1 MTLGF
6 QKINGFALIGMD
18 VQSAAGKG
26 LAAFGRQIFRGLPF
40 EPSPENGA
48 DLVETARLA
57 ALQACQD
64 ADISQTQVVVFCLSP
79 GLSEKF
85 IADQEEWTTVDL
97 SMEPD
102 PLGKALQEAADL
114 LGSEEADAVLLVE
127 GNAALQA
134 GSAAVI
140 ASRQFARTHSKH
152 TYGVIT
158 GASGTN
164 SPANWQSYTHNFSE
178 TLASLAIQIDDIG
191 LLECANLSTLTE
203 NQTEM
208 QGLLQVFPASSRL
221 TCALGQG
228 LAGLLGLIKTAW
240 CLYNRV
246 IPALSQWPTLENPL
260 LKPGSSFYACSES
273 RTWFL
278 EPGQTTR
285 QAVFDYLSADG
296 RITSLFLREEPHMAK
311 NPSAAPAEE
320 PFFVFPLAAESSAQL
335 IEEMTALQSQAM
347 NVVNLKQLAYQN
359 YLKFLMDDKSHN
371 FRVCLLAHTTAEMN
385 SEIGFAIKGI
395 PSAIERKADW
405 QTPLGS
411 YFTPQPLGKTGEV
424 SFIYP
429 GGFNSYLGIG
439 RDLFYL
445 FPNLLDRLSSM
456 SSHVGDLINEKIL
469 YPRSQRVLSGA
480 DLEKA
485 EMELNDDPLTLMISG
500 STLAVLYNLLLQET
514 FELNATSGFGYSL
527 GEISMMFASGA
538 WTQADEISHALRTS
552 PLFQTRLSGPQNA
565 VREFWQ
571 MPLNGKNGSGDSLWS
586 NHVIMTDPEKLKQAM
601 GRESRVYLTHINTPR
616 QFVIAGEPEACRRV
630 IDELKCSSLK
640 APFNF
645 ALHCD
650 AIQSEY
656 DALTKLHTWQVN
668 PATGMKL
675 YSSATYQTMPMETE
689 SAARQI
695 AAGLCKCVDFPRLVR
710 QAYSDN
716 ARIFIELGAGSN
728 CARWIDE
735 TLKDQPHASFSI
747 NRKGA
752 DDHTSILRLLARLV
766 CHQTRVNLQPL
777 FM

>member
-1 MTLGF
+1 MTPGF
-6 QKINGFALIGMD
+6 QQGKNFALIGMD
-18 VQSAAGKG
+18 VQSASGRG
-26 LAAFGRQIFRGLPF
+26 LAAFGRQIFRGMPFLPL
-40 EPSPENGA
+40 PDNRI
-48 DLVETARLA
+48 DLAEMARQA
-57 ALQACQD
+57 ALQACLD
-64 ADISQTQVVVFCLSP
+64 ADISQTQTVVFCLSP
-79 GLSEKF
+79 GISEKF
-85 IADQEEWTTVDL
+85 ITDQEDWTTVDL

-102 PLGKALQEAADL
+102 PLGKALQETADL
-114 LGSEEADAVLLVE
+114 FDSEESDAVLLVE
-127 GNAALQA
+127 SQALLQ
-134 GSAAVI
+134 I
-140 ASRQFARTHSKH
+140 ASATVIVTRQFAMDHSNH
-152 TYGVIT
+152 IYGVIS
-158 GASGTN
+158 GASATN
-164 SPANWQSYTHNFSE
+164 SPANWQSYAHNFGE
-178 TLASLAIQIDDIG
+178 TLASLAVQPDDIG
-191 LLECANLSTLTE
+191 LIECAELLTLPENHAEMRGLS
-203 NQTEM
+203 
-208 QGLLQVFPASSRL
+208 QVFQAKSRL
-221 TCALGQG
+221 TCALDQG
-228 LAGLLGLIKTAW
+228 LTGLLGLIKTAW
-240 CLYNRV
+240 CLFNRV
-246 IPALSQWPTLENPL
+246 IPAISKGSNLDNSNISQV
-260 LKPGSSFYACSES
+260 SSFYVCSES

-285 QAVFDYLSADG
+285 QAVFDYTSANG
-296 RITSLFLREEPHMAK
+296 QITSLFMKEEPHLTEIPFTA
-311 NPSAAPAEE
+311 PSEE
-320 PFFVFPLAAESSAQL
+320 PFFIFPLAAQSIGQL
-335 IEEMTALQSQAM
+335 IEEMSSLQSQAA
-347 NVVNLKQLAYQN
+347 NDLSLKQLANQN
-359 YLKFLMDDKSHN
+359 FRQFLTDKKSHSI
-371 FRVCLLAHTTAEMN
+371 RVCLLAHTIAELN
-385 SEIGFAIKGI
+385 SEIGFATKGLGT
-395 PSAIERKADW
+395 AAEKKMDW

-445 FPNLLDRLSSM
+445 YPNLLDRLSTISNQ
-456 SSHVGDLINEKIL
+456 VGDLINEKIL
-469 YPRSQRVLSGA
+469 YPRSQRSFSTE

-500 STLAVLYNLLLQET
+500 STLAVLYNLLLQGI

-538 WTQADEISHALRTS
+538 WTQADEISQALRSS

-571 MPLNGKNGSGDSLWS
+571 LPVNGKNGSSEPLWN

-601 GRESRVYLTHINTPR
+601 ERETKVFLTHINTPR

-630 IDELKCSSLK
+630 IDELKCNSLK

-656 DALTKLHTWQVN
+656 NALTKLHTWSVN
-668 PATGMKL
+668 SATKMKL
-675 YSSATYQTMPMETE
+675 YSAATYQPMPMETE

-695 AAGLCKCVDFPRLVR
+695 AAGLCRCVDFPRLIR
-710 QAYSDN
+710 QVYSDN